1 MADVD
6 LVVDSGDLKAAID
19 LLNDYGISFT
29 KMVNQVQTEG
39 NRLSRAS
46 KATASQVEQAWENAQ
61 KVLNNNR
68 LADAAKKQEQTLKQ
82 FGSNF
87 SNILKENAREAKA
100 QSDAI
105 LQAKKQEDATL
116 KQFGATFQNISRE
129 NVRAAKEE
137 GQALQDLGRRA
148 QELLREKARLT
159 AEYNPLLA
167 AEQKY
172 LAMKNQINRAS
183 ELGVLDAK
191 QEAAALRNLEKEYQ
205 ALSKGVYLAGSR
217 FNQFGEQAG
226 ISGKSASRF
235 GMYAQQAGYQV
246 GDFAVQLQS
255 GTNAGVAFSQQ
266 AAQLAGLIP
275 GLAGAITTFAAIGL
289 GLVIQNFTRAKEEA
303 VKLDDIILY

>member
-6 LVVDSGDLKAAID
+6 IVVDSGDLKAAID

-61 KVLNNNR
+61 KVLDNNK
-68 LADAAKKQEQTLKQ
+68 LTDAAKKQEQTLKQ

-129 NVRAAKEE
+129 NARSAKEE
-137 GQALQDLGRRA
+137 GQALKDLGQSA

-167 AEQKY
+167 AEQQY
-172 LAMKNQINRAS
+172 LAMKNQISRAS

-226 ISGKSASRF
+226 ISGKSANRC
-235 GMYAQQAGYQV
+235 
-246 GDFAVQLQS
+246 L
-255 GTNAGVAFSQQ
+255 
-266 AAQLAGLIP
+266 
-275 GLAGAITTFAAIGL
+275 
-289 GLVIQNFTRAKEEA
+289 
-303 VKLDDIILY
+303 